1 MIDPASL
8 APLVGPI
15 VGQAGQ
21 LALDLWPGHGHAP
34 RIWEKGPDNPVCEA
48 DIAVDRFLHQ
58 ALGDLLPE
66 AGWLSEETVDDPA
79 RLAREL
85 CWVVDPV
92 DGTRDF
98 VRGAPGW
105 AVSVALIA
113 RGRPVLAVLDAPA
126 RDELWVAGAGLGAT
140 RNGLPLAT
148 STRTRL
154 EGARMPMDLRLPSG
168 VELTMVDKPNSIA
181 LRMAMVASG
190 EADLLATWRWGYE
203 WDIAAAALI
212 AQEAGATVTDAH
224 GAGLVF
230 NKPDPRAFGVL
241 VSAPAIHDE
250 ARARVAPTTAKSLRG
265 LGNPPRGVDLSLPV
279 RPVAKDGAGPD
290 GPGPDRPGSDRNN

>member
-1 MIDPASL
+1 
-8 APLVGPI
+8 
-15 VGQAGQ
+15 
-21 LALDLWPGHGHAP
+21 
-34 RIWEKGPDNPVCEA
+34 
-48 DIAVDRFLHQ
+48 
-58 ALGDLLPE
+58 
-66 AGWLSEETVDDPA
+66 
-79 RLAREL
+79 
-85 CWVVDPV
+85 
-92 DGTRDF
+92 
-98 VRGAPGW
+98 
-105 AVSVALIA
+105 VALIA

-148 STRTRL
+148 SHAHPARR
-154 EGARMPMDLRLPSG
+154 GAHADGLALPSG

-230 NKPDPRAFGVL
+230 NKPDPRVGVL

-250 ARARVAPTTAKSLRG
+250 ARGGWRRPRRRPCAGRAHGCRHLSPGSTDGRTR
-265 LGNPPRGVDLSLPV
+265 PRGQGGDSTGATRYQAGSKSSVSI
-279 RPVAKDGAGPD
+279 VACMVWA
-290 GPGPDRPGSDRNN
+290 